1 MSDSATNKNKATMV
15 IATLF
20 KGIKAKSYTK
30 VQIMH
35 VVSATILETT
45 IKKKTNHTLDVNRGS
60 KIVTKEKIGQDHVIV
75 GRK

>member
-15 IATLF
+15 IATPF
-20 KGIKAKSYTK
+20 KDIKARSYTK
-30 VQIMH
+30 VQIIY
-35 VVSATILETT
+35 VVLATILETT
-45 IKKKTNHTLDVNRGS
+45 IKKKINHTLDVIRGS